1 MRAGLAERFA
11 RRDVRALAQ
20 AISVVERGGPDAP
33 ELLAQL
39 RATAGHPPP
48 SVGFTGAPG
57 SGKST
62 LVDAMIRT
70 ARERGATVGVLAVDP
85 SSPYSGGAVLGDRLR
100 MDAHLL
106 DPGVYVRSMGAR
118 GHLGGLSST
127 AGEVVWLL
135 GAFGFDEVLVETVG
149 TGQSEHEVP
158 SIVDT
163 TVVVLTPGIGD
174 GVQLEKAGIME
185 IADVFAV
192 NKSDLPG
199 AQSVVRELR
208 TMLNMGARA
217 AWRPPIVA
225 TIANAPDA
233 SPAALWEAIEAHRA
247 HLACSDEGREGTAA
261 RLKERT
267 AAIVAE
273 RAHADALARLDADEE
288 LTSALLRDRLPRLA
302 AEQLLSGTTQ
312 WYDSPAMWD
321 AVRVPGEGG
330 T

>member
-1 MRAGLAERFA
+1 MPAELAERFA
-11 RRDVRALAQ
+11 QGDTRALAQ
-20 AISVVERGGPDAP
+20 AITVVERGGPPAA
-33 ELLAQL
+33 ELLGRL
-39 RATAGHPPP
+39 RGRPAAPPP

-57 SGKST
+57 AGKST
-62 LVDAMIRT
+62 LVDAMIRA
-70 ARERGATVGVLAVDP
+70 ARERGATVGVVAVDP

-158 SIVDT
+158 SIVDS
-163 TVVVLTPGIGD
+163 TVVVLTPGMGD

-192 NKSDLPG
+192 NKADLPG
-199 AQSVVRELR
+199 APTVVRELR
-208 TMLNMGARA
+208 TMLNMGPRN

-225 TIANAPDA
+225 TVATGGDD
-233 SPAALWEAIEAHRA
+233 SPAALWAAIEQHRE
-247 HLACSDEGREGTAA
+247 HLGGETGRAGALE
-261 RLKERT
+261 RLKDRT

-273 RAHADALARLDADEE
+273 HARAEARARLDADET
-288 LTSALLRDRLPRLA
+288 LTAGLERDRLPRLA
-302 AEQLLSGTTQ
+302 AEQLISGTTQ
-312 WYDSPAMWD
+312 WYDPPAMWH
-321 AVRVPGEGG
+321 AAPGGSA
-330 T
+330 

>member
-1 MRAGLAERFA
+1 MPAGLAERFA

-39 RATAGHPPP
+39 RDAAGEPPP

-118 GHLGGLSST
+118 GHLGGLSYT

-135 GAFGFDEVLVETVG
+135 GAFGFEEVLVETVG

-163 TVVVLTPGIGD
+163 TVVVLTPGMGD

-192 NKSDLPG
+192 NKADLPG

-225 TIANAPDA
+225 TIANAPDP

-247 HLACSDEGREGTAA
+247 HLASSDEGRESTAG

-273 RAHADALARLDADEE
+273 RARAEALARLDADEA
-288 LTSALLRDRLPRLA
+288 LTAALLRDRLPRLA
-302 AEQLLSGTTQ
+302 AEHLLSGTTQ
-312 WYDSPAMWD
+312 WYDPPAMWD

-330 T
+330 I